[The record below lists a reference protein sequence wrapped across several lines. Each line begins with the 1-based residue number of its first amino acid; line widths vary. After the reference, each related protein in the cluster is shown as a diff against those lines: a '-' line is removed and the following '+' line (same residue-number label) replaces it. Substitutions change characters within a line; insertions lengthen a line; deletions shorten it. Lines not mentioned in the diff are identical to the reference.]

1 MMQAARITASFPS
14 SAANNRKII
23 IQANPGDFS
32 WPIDLNEIPW
42 VSPASQRA
50 VPSGPKVSTDRH
62 RTSPITSPTTSCPAT
77 NNASPAYD
85 CPSDE
90 VQDIR
95 AACDQSATR
104 SDEVLQDVPVA
115 KDVVSLVSSEEKL
128 EATVYAKSPGTINT
142 FHSSANEET
151 NTFAQLDLSGKLII
165 KAQLGDDIRRI
176 PIHNE
181 DITYDELILMMQRVF
196 RGKLSSNDEV
206 TVKYK
211 DEDGDLITIFDSSDL
226 SFAIQCSRILK
237 LTIFV
242 NQQPVPLE
250 PDEIKHLRKEPQEI
264 RNVVNRLLDRF
275 EPRHSVSNNSE
286 PVDSAGSA
294 PQKAT
299 NAVAPKEFDPLASKQ
314 AGGDEPSAQI
324 KPKGENG
331 RVGTPDS
338 ISSLDAAAA
347 TQQQLHAMQQHQMQQ
362 QQHHYPQHTGQT
374 GVRHMGQPGSQ
385 QPYAPQEHP
394 PPQQQQQQPL
404 PPAQQQP
411 VVPGGYAG
419 APMPTARPGPT
430 PTPGMPGQPPQGPYG
445 QAAFPQAS
453 VGQSMPHGQ
462 PFPPGAAPTGA
473 QGPPQPGPPQQSMP
487 QGPLHSPHNHS
498 LHMEY
503 LRDDA

>member
-1 MMQAARITASFPS
+1 MGGQPAETPS
-14 SAANNRKII
+14 SGTSSSHVAADKR
-23 IQANPGDFS
+23 D
-32 WPIDLNEIPW
+32 
-42 VSPASQRA
+42 
-50 VPSGPKVSTDRH
+50 
-62 RTSPITSPTTSCPAT
+62 TTSAVGDGDTDMGCGSEYEA
-77 NNASPAYD
+77 
-85 CPSDE
+85 
-90 VQDIR
+90 
-95 AACDQSATR
+95 
-104 SDEVLQDVPVA
+104 PVA
-115 KDVVSLVSSEEKL
+115 VGFKQEEL

-226 SFAIQCSRILK
+226 SFVIQCSRILK

-264 RNVVNRLLDRF
+264 RNVVNHLLDRF

-286 PVDSAGSA
+286 PEDSAGSA

-331 RVGTPDS
+331 RREFAGGDNDHIAVRGVLLKRCPCGQVVNTNDASQIPDWKVRRDVS
-338 ISSLDAAAA
+338 IQCGL
-347 TQQQLHAMQQHQMQQ
+347 
-362 QQHHYPQHTGQT
+362 
-374 GVRHMGQPGSQ
+374 
-385 QPYAPQEHP
+385 QEMA
-394 PPQQQQQQPL
+394 
-404 PPAQQQP
+404 PPASPNRNFFVSSNCGEHSDKDKLLPGWKCALQVREWDGTCHRQYSGRSAAVSVPSLP
-411 VVPGGYAG
+411 VLDIQ
-419 APMPTARPGPT
+419 T
-430 PTPGMPGQPPQGPYG
+430 
-445 QAAFPQAS
+445 
-453 VGQSMPHGQ
+453 
-462 PFPPGAAPTGA
+462 
-473 QGPPQPGPPQQSMP
+473 
-487 QGPLHSPHNHS
+487 L
-498 LHMEY
+498 
-503 LRDDA
+503 

>member
-1 MMQAARITASFPS
+1 M
-14 SAANNRKII
+14 
-23 IQANPGDFS
+23 
-32 WPIDLNEIPW
+32 
-42 VSPASQRA
+42 VSG
-50 VPSGPKVSTDRH
+50 V
-62 RTSPITSPTTSCPAT
+62 
-77 NNASPAYD
+77 
-85 CPSDE
+85 
-90 VQDIR
+90 
-95 AACDQSATR
+95 
-104 SDEVLQDVPVA
+104 
-115 KDVVSLVSSEEKL
+115 EEEL

-237 LTIFV
+237 LTIFM

-250 PDEIKHLRKEPQEI
+250 PDEIKHLRKELQEI

-275 EPRHSVSNNSE
+275 EPRHFVSNNSE
-286 PVDSAGSA
+286 PEDSAGSA

-299 NAVAPKEFDPLASKQ
+299 IAVAPKEFDPLASKQ

-331 RVGTPDS
+331 RVHQCRQPGLAPP
-338 ISSLDAAAA
+338 
-347 TQQQLHAMQQHQMQQ
+347 QLLGCPASHLRG
-362 QQHHYPQHTGQT
+362 PT
-374 GVRHMGQPGSQ
+374 VRLHFLRHRSARACHMGSPFRQ
-385 QPYAPQEHP
+385 A
-394 PPQQQQQQPL
+394 L
-404 PPAQQQP
+404 P
-411 VVPGGYAG
+411 
-419 APMPTARPGPT
+419 
-430 PTPGMPGQPPQGPYG
+430 
-445 QAAFPQAS
+445 
-453 VGQSMPHGQ
+453 
-462 PFPPGAAPTGA
+462 PTGA

-487 QGPLHSPHNHS
+487 QGPPSTARTTTASIWRVRNL
-498 LHMEY
+498 
-503 LRDDA
+503 

>member
-1 MMQAARITASFPS
+1 M
-14 SAANNRKII
+14 
-23 IQANPGDFS
+23 
-32 WPIDLNEIPW
+32 
-42 VSPASQRA
+42 
-50 VPSGPKVSTDRH
+50 
-62 RTSPITSPTTSCPAT
+62 
-77 NNASPAYD
+77 
-85 CPSDE
+85 
-90 VQDIR
+90 
-95 AACDQSATR
+95 
-104 SDEVLQDVPVA
+104 
-115 KDVVSLVSSEEKL
+115 
-128 EATVYAKSPGTINT
+128 NT

-151 NTFAQLDLSGKLII
+151 STFAQLDLSGKLII

-250 PDEIKHLRKEPQEI
+250 PDEIKLLRKELQEI

-275 EPRHSVSNNSE
+275 EPRHFVSNNSE
-286 PVDSAGSA
+286 PEDSAGSA
-294 PQKAT
+294 PQKTT

-338 ISSLDAAAA
+338 ISSLDSAAA
-347 TQQQLHAMQQHQMQQ
+347 TQQKLQLQQQQQQQLHAMQQQQMQQ

-374 GVRHMGQPGSQ
+374 GVGYMGQPGAQ
-385 QPYAPQEHP
+385 QPYAPQGHP
-394 PPQQQQQQPL
+394 PPQQQQQPL

-411 VVPGGYAG
+411 VPPGGYAG

-453 VGQSMPHGQ
+453 VAQSMPHGQ

-473 QGPPQPGPPQQSMP
+473 QGPPQPGPPQQGMP
-487 QGPLHSPHNHS
+487 QGPPPQPGQPQPPYGGAPPVSQAYPGYPPHATPSSQAGPYHSNPSPTPSSAGNPYARGGV
-498 LHMEY
+498 LPTAY
-503 LRDDA
+503 PRPAPAAYPQGYQ

>member
-1 MMQAARITASFPS
+1 MGGQPAETPS
-14 SAANNRKII
+14 SGTSSSHVAADKR
-23 IQANPGDFS
+23 D
-32 WPIDLNEIPW
+32 
-42 VSPASQRA
+42 
-50 VPSGPKVSTDRH
+50 
-62 RTSPITSPTTSCPAT
+62 TTSAVGDGDTDMGCGSEYEA
-77 NNASPAYD
+77 
-85 CPSDE
+85 
-90 VQDIR
+90 
-95 AACDQSATR
+95 
-104 SDEVLQDVPVA
+104 PVA
-115 KDVVSLVSSEEKL
+115 VGFKQEEL

-226 SFAIQCSRILK
+226 SFVIQCSRILK

-264 RNVVNRLLDRF
+264 RNVVNHLLDRF

-286 PVDSAGSA
+286 PEDSAGSA

-324 KPKGENG
+324 KPKAPTPSSSASSMECECAALCSVCPTKWSVVSNAGVYDPALRVLAKAFVAERGLRLGVLHVRGLAPASGLRAGG
-331 RVGTPDS
+331 RLTRPIDLTCSQSAVYVAVRGVLLKRCPCGQVVNTNDASQIPDWKVRRDVS
-338 ISSLDAAAA
+338 IQCGL
-347 TQQQLHAMQQHQMQQ
+347 
-362 QQHHYPQHTGQT
+362 
-374 GVRHMGQPGSQ
+374 
-385 QPYAPQEHP
+385 QEMA
-394 PPQQQQQQPL
+394 
-404 PPAQQQP
+404 PPASPNRNFFVSSNCGEHSDKDKLLPGWKCALQVREWDGTCHRQYSGRSAAVSVPSLP
-411 VVPGGYAG
+411 VLDIQ
-419 APMPTARPGPT
+419 T
-430 PTPGMPGQPPQGPYG
+430 
-445 QAAFPQAS
+445 
-453 VGQSMPHGQ
+453 
-462 PFPPGAAPTGA
+462 
-473 QGPPQPGPPQQSMP
+473 
-487 QGPLHSPHNHS
+487 L
-498 LHMEY
+498 
-503 LRDDA
+503 